1 MACAKARI
9 AFCVLMWSLKMLLL
23 CVDGPLDAEP
33 STSDADDAVLMNKP
47 ANAKRNRMSYL

>member
-1 MACAKARI
+1 
-9 AFCVLMWSLKMLLL
+9 MLLL

-47 ANAKRNRMSYL
+47 AYAKRNRMSYL